1 MGPSERTGVLPQL
14 PVPST
19 GMRSKSEAGLSH
31 RAAVLALEE
40 RLRENPLIEIFLGSV
55 PNPFSPHSLCRRC
68 TGEPHLRNVAPRT
81 RFSEVKQARAR
92 AY

>member
-31 RAAVLALEE
+31 RAVVLALE
-40 RLRENPLIEIFLGSV
+40 ENPLIEIFLESV

-81 RFSEVKQARAR
+81 QFSEVKQARAR